1 MDEES
6 NLKRQARRRLIG
18 AVALA
23 TAVVVL
29 LPMLLD
35 SEPKP
40 ASQDIELRI
49 PNKDKVGEFAPKMD
63 LPPASLPAVT
73 LPASSSVV
81 AATVI
86 AASQVAA
93 APEAVAATKVM
104 ESVSALAKATE
115 DTSNGHGKEVIP
127 GNGARQARSPHPSPD
142 RTTSH
147 STTPA
152 SGQVAGY
159 LPKGEGANDSLREP
173 SVKAK
178 PADPSQAGLQQS
190 FIVQVGAYS
199 KTDTAHYLQKKLSK
213 EGFKA
218 YTEKVADKT
227 RVRVGPFAARELAEK
242 ARHKLEAQGLH
253 PEIVAL
259 PQ

>member
-1 MDEES
+1 MDEAS

-49 PNKDKVGEFAPKMD
+49 PNKDKVGEFVPKID
-63 LPPASLPAVT
+63 LPTASSPAAA
-73 LPASSSVV
+73 LPASTPVV
-81 AATVI
+81 TAPAI
-86 AASQVAA
+86 AASQVAVAPAAAA
-93 APEAVAATKVM
+93 APKVM
-104 ESVSALAKATE
+104 ESVAAPARATE
-115 DTSNGHGKEVIP
+115 DP
-127 GNGARQARSPHPSPD
+127 
-142 RTTSH
+142 
-147 STTPA
+147 
-152 SGQVAGY
+152 
-159 LPKGEGANDSLREP
+159 PKT
-173 SVKAK
+173 K
-178 PADPSQAGLQQS
+178 PADPPQAGSQKS

-227 RVRVGPFAARELAEK
+227 RVRVGPFVGRELAEK
-242 ARHKLEAQGLH
+242 ARHKLETQGLH